1 MIKFIEKESEGSTG
15 DSIRERYG
23 MSAST
28 FGLYMDK
35 YFLYRGYGYS
45 DAEAKNK
52 SLEYLRS
59 VHLIS

>member
-15 DSIRERYG
+15 VSLRERYG

-28 FGLYMDK
+28 WGLYQDK

-45 DAEAKNK
+45 HAEAKDK
-52 SLEYLRS
+52 ALVYLRS